1 MSVKKI
7 IYIVVGCICVGV
19 GAIGAFIPILPT
31 VPFLL
36 VSAFCFARSSE
47 KLNNWFKSTKL
58 YKNNLESYVRGEGMT
73 IKTKVKIMTTVT
85 ILMAIGE
92 VCMMKVPIGQICLGV
107 VWLLHVIA
115 FVFFIKTKK
124 EVKKEQ
130 VEVENSKE
138 EVQEEPL
145 KK

>member
-7 IYIVVGCICVGV
+7 IYIVVGCICVGL

-36 VSAFCFARSSE
+36 VSAFCFARSSD

-92 VCMMKVPIGQICLGV
+92 VCMMKVPVGQICLGV

>member
-7 IYIVVGCICVGV
+7 IYIVVGCICVGL

-47 KLNNWFKSTKL
+47 KLNNWFKGTKL
-58 YKNNLESYVRGEGMT
+58 YKNNLESYVKGEGMT

-92 VCMMKVPIGQICLGV
+92 ICMMKVPVGQICLGV
-107 VWLLHVIA
+107 VWVAHVIA
-115 FVFFIKTKK
+115 FFFFIKTKK
-124 EVKKEQ
+124 EVKKEPIEDQ
-130 VEVENSKE
+130 II
-138 EVQEEPL
+138 QEEEHIE
-145 KK
+145 K